1 MPYMATTRSAD
12 RASVMLWTFGKEKER
27 ISLGRK
33 PDSCVLVVVRG
44 RDQLREY
51 RFTDMPRLRVFQAD
65 MEAFLHRTGWSLL
78 KYHPE
83 RRQRERDRRRFPR
96 IEERRR
102 WWTDPRA
109 TERDKAVWGGKPASV

>member
-1 MPYMATTRSAD
+1 
-12 RASVMLWTFGKEKER
+12 MLWTFGKEKER

-51 RFTDMPRLRVFQAD
+51 RFADMARLRVFQSD
-65 MEAFLHRTGWSLL
+65 MEAFLQKTGWTLL
-78 KYHPE
+78 RYHPE
-83 RRQRERDRRRFPR
+83 RRHRARDRRRFPR

-102 WWTDPRA
+102 WWTDARGA
-109 TERDKAVWGGKPASV
+109 ERDKAVWGGKSALA